1 MFALRNLPPVGDILE
16 NLVDCMA
23 EMGVAVGVGWTIME
37 NKLLQRAKMVLA
49 FFETSSLELLRPLNP
64 NKRII
69 SVCKLNT
76 QLLGMLRRKIQ
87 FKFLKQKIGDL

>member
-49 FFETSSLELLRPLNP
+49 FFETSSLDLPPLTP
-64 NKRII
+64 NKPPRW
-69 SVCKLNT
+69 
-76 QLLGMLRRKIQ
+76 Q
-87 FKFLKQKIGDL
+87 QKIR